1 MVEIESCQHMFID
14 HSVLLN
20 VDSNLDS
27 VNVFDMEYKFNQ
39 LVNHISIDGSRKAI
53 TSKKKKFDITHTH

>member
-1 MVEIESCQHMFID
+1 MFID

>member
-1 MVEIESCQHMFID
+1 MGLASVLSGN
-14 HSVLLN
+14 SVLLDI
-20 VDSNLDS
+20 DSDFGDS

-39 LVNHISIDGSRKAI
+39 LVNRASIDESRKAI